1 MSEISGVEI
10 SFNDGIDRR
19 STLSLWSAILVAIE
33 QSASITKSGRTD
45 QSISCSS
52 PAFYREEDRHRL
64 MVISGS
70 GIFGCGKECGHLEDT
85 CLEIGCWQ
93 KHARD

>member
-10 SFNDGIDRR
+10 SLNDGNDRR
-19 STLSLWSAILVAIE
+19 LTLFLWSAILVAIE

-52 PAFYREEDRHRL
+52 PAF
-64 MVISGS
+64 
-70 GIFGCGKECGHLEDT
+70 
-85 CLEIGCWQ
+85 
-93 KHARD
+93 